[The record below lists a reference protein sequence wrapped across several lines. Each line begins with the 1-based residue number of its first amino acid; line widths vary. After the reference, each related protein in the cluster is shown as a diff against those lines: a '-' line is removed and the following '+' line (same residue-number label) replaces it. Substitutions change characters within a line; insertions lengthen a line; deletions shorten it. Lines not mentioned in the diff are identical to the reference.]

1 MNIYNKFSLIML
13 GGLLI
18 TIATSYYLAIN
29 YGDIKKYQNINTSKT
44 QLLDTSEKDSPELK
58 IEYTYKKKY
67 EMQEGETFSQ
77 ILRKTKLND
86 NEIQEIIKLTKEKVD
101 LNK

>member
-1 MNIYNKFSLIML
+1 MNIYNKFSLIIL

-29 YGDIKKYQNINTSKT
+29 YGDIKKYQNINTPKT

-67 EMQEGETFSQ
+67 EMQERRNFFSNTS
-77 ILRKTKLND
+77 KDK
-86 NEIQEIIKLTKEKVD
+86 IK
-101 LNK
+101 

>member
-1 MNIYNKFSLIML
+1 MKIYSRFSLIML
-13 GGLLI
+13 SGLLI
-18 TIATSYYLAIN
+18 MIATAYYLVIN

-67 EMQEGETFSQ
+67 EMREGETFSQ
-77 ILRKTKLND
+77 ILQDPRTW
-86 NEIQEIIKLTKEKVD
+86 Q
-101 LNK
+101 